1 MPAALILIDIQTG
14 FDHPAWGER
23 NNPAAEDIAG
33 ALLTAWRAA
42 CDSLQGR
49 P

>member
-14 FDHPAWGER
+14 FDDPAWGPR
-23 NNPAAEDIAG
+23 TTPDAEDIAG

-42 CDSLQGR
+42 CDSLQGHA
-49 P
+49 

>member
-23 NNPAAEDIAG
+23 NNPAAEDTAG

-42 CDSLQGR
+42 CDILQGR